1 MKLNMPTHLPRPAT
15 GGFTLIELM
24 IVVAVIGILASIAVP
39 SYQEHVRKSFRSQAQ
54 SCMMQTAHA
63 MERRYTTNLSYGTD
77 DDDPNLGCETEGNLN
92 SRYTIT
98 VGNIA
103 ARTFTVTAQ
112 PTSAQSADKC
122 GAMTLNHLGTKSP
135 TTAGCW

>member
-39 SYQEHVRKSFRSQAQ
+39 SYQEHVRRSFRSQAQ

-63 MERRYTTNLSYGTD
+63 MERRYTTNLSYGTA
-77 DDDPNLGCETEGNLN
+77 DPNLGCETEGNLN
-92 SRYTIT
+92 SRYAIT
-98 VGNIA
+98 VDDIA
-103 ARTFTVTAQ
+103 ARTFTVSAE
-112 PTSAQSADKC
+112 PTGAQSADRC
-122 GAMTLNHLGTKSP
+122 GTMTLNHLGAKSP

>member
-1 MKLNMPTHLPRPAT
+1 MKLNMPTHLPRPAA

-63 MERRYTTNLSYGTD
+63 MERRYTTNLSYGTA
-77 DDDPNLGCETEGNLN
+77 DPNLGCETEGNLN
-92 SRYTIT
+92 SRYNIT
-98 VGNIA
+98 VINIA
-103 ARTFTVTAQ
+103 ARTFTVRAA
-112 PTSAQSADKC
+112 PTGAQSADKC
-122 GAMTLNHLGTKSP
+122 GTMTLNHLGTKSP